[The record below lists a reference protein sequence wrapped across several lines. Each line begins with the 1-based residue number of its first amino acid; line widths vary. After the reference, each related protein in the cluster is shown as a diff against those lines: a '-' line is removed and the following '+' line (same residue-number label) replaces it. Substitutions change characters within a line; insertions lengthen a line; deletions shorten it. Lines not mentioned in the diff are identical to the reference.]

1 MLADRPV
8 EDGRRAGFRR
18 TRTGS
23 AAGQAKTL
31 EGRGFMA
38 PSIWQLLIVLVIVL
52 VLFGGRGK
60 IASMMGDLGK
70 GISSF
75 KKNVKDEAASGEPS
89 DDGKKIESEP
99 AKSEA
104 ADTTAEKDKAAG

>member
-1 MLADRPV
+1 
-8 EDGRRAGFRR
+8 
-18 TRTGS
+18 
-23 AAGQAKTL
+23 
-31 EGRGFMA
+31 MA

-75 KKNVKDEAASGEPS
+75 KKNVKDEAASDSSG
-89 DDGKKIESEP
+89 DDGKKIEAEP
-99 AKSEA
+99 VKAEA
-104 ADTTAEKDKAAG
+104 ADTSTEKDKAAG